1 MEVTHIYDVFTS
13 TPDNTKLFEICHTC
27 WRRACTLPM
36 PFVAIV
42 FQPRKMMY
50 PMILFFSQPLL
61 LNKITVWSMI
71 CFKCL
76 TNNNISSFGKMFF
89 IHPLSM
95 RENHGK
101 MTHNNLFILFIIV
114 KKEFYSLQYWGNSCR
129 ADRSCKTDELII
141 VEYLSHSSYTSY
153 LE

>member
-50 PMILFFSQPLL
+50 PMILFFSQPLCWIKL
-61 LNKITVWSMI
+61 LREAWSASNVWQITIFHPSV
-71 CFKCL
+71 KCSL
-76 TNNNISSFGKMFF
+76 Y
-89 IHPLSM
+89 
-95 RENHGK
+95 
-101 MTHNNLFILFIIV
+101 ILFHCAKIMGKWHTITFLSFLLSL
-114 KKEFYSLQYWGNSCR
+114 KKNFTACSIGVTLVV
-129 ADRSCKTDELII
+129 L
-141 VEYLSHSSYTSY
+141 
-153 LE
+153 LEAVVWMNK